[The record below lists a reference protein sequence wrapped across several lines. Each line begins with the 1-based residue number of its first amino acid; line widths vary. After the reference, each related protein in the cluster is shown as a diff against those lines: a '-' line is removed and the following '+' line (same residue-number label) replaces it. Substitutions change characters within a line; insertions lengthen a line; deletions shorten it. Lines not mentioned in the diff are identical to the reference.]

1 MKREMKIVPYDENW
15 INQFTEIKAKL
26 VKIFGDLA
34 TDIQHFGS
42 TSIKGMSAKPIIDVM
57 VIVNNITGVD
67 AFNEKMIEAGYVPK
81 GENGVDGRRYF
92 QMFSDDGIN
101 HTQHIHCYEKKNQQ
115 AMDELMFRDYLRID
129 KEAFDAYLAV
139 KMEASQKFRF
149 SSVEYTVY
157 KTACINEIMRKAK
170 NYYAKVNTYFTTP

>member
-15 INQFTEIKAKL
+15 INKFNEIKKKL
-26 VKIFGDLA
+26 VLIFGDLA
-34 TDIQHFGS
+34 KDIQHFGS

-57 VIVNNITGVD
+57 VIVSNITKVD
-67 AFNEKMIEAGYVPK
+67 LLNERMKEAGYVPK

-115 AMDELMFRDYLRID
+115 AADELMFRDYLRID
-129 KEAFDAYLAV
+129 KEAFDAYLMV

-149 SSVEYTVY
+149 SSAEYTDY
-157 KTACINEIMRKAK
+157 KTGCVNEIMRRAK
-170 NYYAKVNTYFTTP
+170 QYYAKENT